1 MPMVTQSVNGAQE
14 GFYDAAEKIE
24 RLQKILKKHSKMKDN
39 TAVVK
44 ERLDGIT
51 SYVPILESD
60 QTSNSINEI

>member
-1 MPMVTQSVNGAQE
+1 MHMVTQNVNGAQE

-39 TAVVK
+39 TAVVN

-51 SYVPILESD
+51 SYVPTLESD
-60 QTSNSINEI
+60 QTSSPISAI